1 MDAERLDQI
10 TAAYRESQLVFTA
23 LRLGLFELLAEGPA
37 TAAEIAGR
45 LQTDL
50 RAMRIVADALVAL
63 ELLEKQSEAYS
74 LTPVS
79 AEVLV
84 SGAPGSKAA
93 RYLLG
98 ARQYDRWGRL
108 IDIVR
113 CGRRQAPAGSDPDAP
128 MDTTP
133 VDTEPPHTFAAAMA
147 DVGRVSAAVLLDRVD
162 LSGVGRLLDL
172 AGGPGVYAIAI
183 AEAHPGVEAV
193 VFDRPDTIEV
203 AQRNID
209 AAGLEGRVRILA
221 GDAFADELGGPYD
234 LILVSN
240 FLHIFAAG
248 DIRCL
253 LGRCAAALAPDG
265 RLCIKE
271 FVLDDSRT
279 SPTGVALFAV
289 NMLVSTDRGDCFTQ
303 AEICAWLHEAG
314 LELESRVDLTPQS
327 AVLLARHREVG
338 STPGGP
344 QGGER

>member
-37 TAAEIAGR
+37 PAVEIARR
-45 LQTDL
+45 LKTDR
-50 RAMRIVADALVAL
+50 RATRIVLDALVAL
-63 ELLEKQSEAYS
+63 ELLEKRSGDYS
-74 LTPVS
+74 LAPVS

-84 SGAPGSKAA
+84 SGTPGSKVD
-93 RYLLG
+93 RYFLG

-113 CGRRQAPAGSDPDAP
+113 SGRRQTVAGAEPHAPVDKTPAG
-128 MDTTP
+128 
-133 VDTEPPHTFAAAMA
+133 TEPPHAFAAAMA
-147 DVGRVSAAVLLDRVD
+147 DVGRASASLLLERVD

-193 VFDRPDTIEV
+193 VFDRPDTVEV

-209 AAGLEGRVRILA
+209 AAGLESHVRTLA
-221 GDAFADELGGPYD
+221 GDAFSDDLGGPYD

-240 FLHIFAAG
+240 FLHIFDAG

-253 LGRCAAALAPDG
+253 LGRCAAALAPEG

-271 FVLDDSRT
+271 FVLDEGRT

-303 AEICAWLHEAG
+303 GEICTWLHEAG
-314 LELESRVDLTPQS
+314 LELESRIDLTPQS